1 MRTIPAG
8 FFDSE
13 VTDLQVCWRLIRRDS
28 LEILGTEYDVDIPIT
43 TGPHAGTFLADAG
56 ITGSD
61 VRSTSDLSVD
71 NLEVVGALVPS
82 TGVDT
87 SDTSDTSLF
96 LLDISPSDIEAGL
109 LDNAEVVTFLVNA
122 NDPDLYQHVLR
133 SGWIG
138 NVKRNAEG
146 RYTTELR
153 GLTQALSQGILRTYS
168 VSCDAELGDARCK
181 VDMTPYTHDRTVTQ
195 VFSRRLFQI
204 SLPTIPMFG
213 NVAGGTVTFTSGLNT
228 GYSMEIKSYLSLQIE
243 TYLPMPADI
252 ELGDT
257 ITIRQ
262 GCDKAWMTCVNQ
274 YNNVLNFRGDGVFVP
289 GDTEILKVG
298 R

>member
-1 MRTIPAG
+1 M
-8 FFDSE
+8 DSA
-13 VTDLQVCWRLIRRDS
+13 VTDLQVCWRLIRLDS
-28 LEILGTEYDVDIPIT
+28 LEILGTEYDADIPIT
-43 TGPHAGTFLADAG
+43 TGTYAGTFLADAG

-71 NLEVVGALVPS
+71 NLEIVGALVPS

-122 NDPDLYQHVLR
+122 KDPDLYQHVLR

-153 GLTQALSQGILRTYS
+153 GLTQALSQGILRTYG

-181 VDMTPYTHDRTVTQ
+181 VNMASFTHNRTVA
-195 VFSRRLFQI
+195 VVHSRRYFQI
-204 SLPTIPMFG
+204 D
-213 NVAGGTVTFTSGLNT
+213 VALGAAHVIGGRVTFNTGLNA
-228 GYSMEIKSYLSLQIE
+228 GRSMEIKAYSSMQMEL
-243 TYLPMPADI
+243 YLPMASDI
-252 ELGDT
+252 EAGDE
-257 ITIRQ
+257 ITIYQ
-262 GCDKAWMTCVNQ
+262 GCDKSREMCINT
-274 YNNVLNFRGDGVFVP
+274 YNNILNFRGHGVFVP

-298 R
+298 K